1 MHIHKA
7 AALLLAFLGTL
18 GAAATTHA
26 QNASPFEAC
35 PQDTSLI
42 NNATVYVPGAL
53 STANGDSL
61 QTGDEIA
68 LFTDDGTCTGV
79 GVWND
84 APLAITVYGA
94 DPWSNFQG
102 YEKQETLQFKV
113 WDASRQTTY
122 TTKGS
127 YASCPE
133 DSLSGCQDNGRYST
147 NALYTLSGFS
157 RKLPVEIANF
167 EAMLEDQQMVFT
179 WKTTSETNNKGFR
192 IERKKEGA
200 DQWTRVAFVE
210 SQAEGGTSTRPI
222 SYTHRADKL
231 GYGRH
236 VFRLVQRDQS
246 GTTTPVGEQ
255 QQVKIALSKPYTLS
269 AAHPNPFRQRATVE
283 LTVREAQKVTV
294 AVYDMLGR
302 RVKHL
307 YEGTLA
313 PNTPRE
319 FTFDGASHAS
329 GLYFLRIKGKSF
341 QATRKATLVK

>member
-1 MHIHKA
+1 MASLNERKRGASGGRGACSSQENALPHKKKETRKERIN
-7 AALLLAFLGTL
+7 GR
-18 GAAATTHA
+18 
-26 QNASPFEAC
+26 ASPSSKAGPKAE
-35 PQDTSLI
+35 PR
-42 NNATVYVPGAL
+42 PGRSA
-53 STANGDSL
+53 
-61 QTGDEIA
+61 
-68 LFTDDGTCTGV
+68 
-79 GVWND
+79 
-84 APLAITVYGA
+84 
-94 DPWSNFQG
+94 
-102 YEKQETLQFKV
+102 
-113 WDASRQTTY
+113 
-122 TTKGS
+122 
-127 YASCPE
+127 
-133 DSLSGCQDNGRYST
+133 
-147 NALYTLSGFS
+147 
-157 RKLPVEIANF
+157 
-167 EAMLEDQQMVFT
+167 
-179 WKTTSETNNKGFR
+179 
-192 IERKKEGA
+192 
-200 DQWTRVAFVE
+200 
-210 SQAEGGTSTRPI
+210 TSTRVDNP
-222 SYTHRADKL
+222 